1 MARIALSIFIFITV
15 IVGCTPVDSEDYAK
29 SRIVKVIDFEL
40 SPDEDK
46 IAFSAITLVGNTDI
60 FVIDID
66 GANLKK
72 LTFKDR
78 SPSNHIAKFFKK
90 HKWRNFFE
98 INMYSPEWTKEGRI
112 AFCEEITR
120 HHITGVNTAGLIQ
133 RTIEFDGSKKRIKTE
148 EDEIA
153 RRKPFDPINRP
164 IITDQSEK
172 HKKKIFLEDG
182 ILWVLNYDK
191 PSPRKLIQ

>member
-1 MARIALSIFIFITV
+1 MARIALSIFI
-15 IVGCTPVDSEDYAK
+15 IVVVVAGCAATSGKDYAK
-29 SRIVKVIDFEL
+29 SRIVKVVDFEL

-46 IAFSAITLVGNTDI
+46 IAFSAITPVGNTDI

-66 GANLKK
+66 GTNLKK

-78 SPSNHIAKFFKK
+78 SPSNHIARFFKK

-98 INMYSPEWTKEGRI
+98 IDLHSPEWTKGGRI

-164 IITDQSEK
+164 IISDQSEK

-191 PSPRKLIQ
+191 ASPRKLIQ